1 MKDFKINY
9 IIVQKAARA
18 KNENVYI
25 IMTQF
30 SNLNQIM
37 HLLKDDEQFAFDEV
51 QRKNNYFIFFI
62 NTNLFE
68 RLMNLKYFL
77 TQLMKQCCTIS
88 FIND

>member
-9 IIVQKAARA
+9 TIVQKTARA

-25 IMTQF
+25 VMTQS

-37 HLLKDDEQFAFDEV
+37 HLLKDDEQFTFDEI
-51 QRKNNYFIFFI
+51 QRKNNCFVFFI
-62 NTNLFE
+62 NMNLFE
-68 RLMNLKYFL
+68 RFMNLKYFL
-77 TQLMKQCCTIS
+77 TQLIKQHHTIS